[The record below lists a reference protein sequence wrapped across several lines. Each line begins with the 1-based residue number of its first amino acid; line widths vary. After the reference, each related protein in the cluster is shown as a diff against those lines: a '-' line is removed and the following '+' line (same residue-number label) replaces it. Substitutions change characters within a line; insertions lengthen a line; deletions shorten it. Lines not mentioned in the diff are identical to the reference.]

1 MWGRSNLR
9 QVDVA
14 TGTVL
19 RALPLP
25 DARVFAE
32 GVAANP
38 ANASE
43 ILQLTYQSGR
53 AFRYGLGDDPG
64 GLARRDGEV
73 DTTLRDGW
81 GLTATAEH
89 FVATDGHSA
98 ALHFLDPATY
108 RPVRS
113 VPASDGFGRPIQML
127 NELEWIEGEV
137 WANVY
142 TGHCLVAL
150 DPATGRATKWV
161 VGVDPLLRGPPHSG
175 AGARGEVL
183 NSIAYDPASGRLWVT
198 GKDWARLFEVRL
210 AEQSALGIRS
220 SRHLFDRRC
229 IVR

>member
-1 MWGRSNLR
+1 
-9 QVDVA
+9 
-14 TGTVL
+14 
-19 RALPLP
+19 
-25 DARVFAE
+25 
-32 GVAANP
+32 
-38 ANASE
+38 
-43 ILQLTYQSGR
+43 
-53 AFRYGLGDDPG
+53 
-64 GLARRDGEV
+64 
-73 DTTLRDGW
+73 
-81 GLTATAEH
+81 
-89 FVATDGHSA
+89 
-98 ALHFLDPATY
+98 
-108 RPVRS
+108 
-113 VPASDGFGRPIQML
+113 ML